1 MTARL
6 VKLPKN
12 KSFFLFGPRQVGK
25 STLLKNSF
33 NLSECLY
40 YDFLKTELY
49 EKIKAEPN
57 LFRHEILHRDKK
69 KNIIIIDEV
78 QRIPELLNEVHYLLE
93 KDKSLVFA
101 ISGSSARKLK
111 RSQANMLGGRAL
123 TYKLHPFTH
132 LELGKS
138 FNLDKAL
145 QLGTLPP
152 IYLEK
157 DTETAQ
163 GLLESYAETY
173 LEEEI
178 RAEALVRNIGSFL
191 RFLRLAASENGNIIN
206 YSNIARETANK
217 GPDVKEYFQILED
230 TLIGFHLLAYMKST
244 RKRLMKHPKFYF
256 FDTGVQRVL
265 AKRIYQDVSRYTTE
279 YGKLF
284 EHFIIKEIIHLSQY
298 KKKNYEFS
306 FFRTENGAEVD
317 LIIETPDEKTFALE
331 IKANANPRSGD
342 LKGLRSFKEVCPKAK
357 LICVCL
363 AENEMHYG
371 NITIYPW
378 KKIFDILE
386 ISS

>member
-1 MTARL
+1 MVERL
-6 VKLPKN
+6 LKLSRN

-25 STLLKNSF
+25 STLMNESF
-33 NLSECLY
+33 ISSECLY

-49 EKIKAEPN
+49 EKFKTEPQ
-57 LFRHEILHRDKK
+57 LFRQESLHRDKK
-69 KNIIIIDEV
+69 RRIIILDEI
-78 QRIPELLNEVHYLLE
+78 QRIPELLNEVHYLME

-123 TYKLHPFTH
+123 TYRLYPFTH

-138 FNLDKAL
+138 FILDKAL

-157 DTETAQ
+157 DTQIAK

-178 RAEALVRNIGSFL
+178 RAEALVRNISSFL
-191 RFLRLAASENGNIIN
+191 RFLRLAACENGNIIN

-217 GPDVKEYFQILED
+217 GQNVKEYFQILED
-230 TLIGFHLLAYMKST
+230 TLIGFHLLAYVKSA
-244 RKRLMKHPKFYF
+244 RKRLMRHPKFYF

-265 AKRIYQDVSRYTTE
+265 AKRIYQDISRYTPE
-279 YGKLF
+279 YGRLF

-317 LIIETPDEKTFALE
+317 LIIETPDEKVFALE
-331 IKANANPRSGD
+331 IKANTNPRLSD
-342 LKGLRSFKEVCPKAK
+342 LKGLKSFKEICPKAK
-357 LICVCL
+357 LVCISL
-363 AENEMHYG
+363 AENEMHYE
-371 NITIYPW
+371 NISVYPW
-378 KKIFDILE
+378 QKVFDVLE
-386 ISS
+386 LV

>member
-1 MTARL
+1 MVERL
-6 VKLPKN
+6 LKLPKN
-12 KSFFLFGPRQVGK
+12 KSFFLFGPRQAGK
-25 STLLKNSF
+25 STLLNENFTS
-33 NLSECLY
+33 SESLY

-49 EKIKAEPN
+49 EKIKTEPQ
-57 LFRHEILHRDKK
+57 LFRQEILHRDKK
-69 KNIIIIDEV
+69 KKIIILDEI
-78 QRIPELLNEVHYLLE
+78 QRIPELLNEVHYLME

-101 ISGSSARKLK
+101 ISGSSARKIK

-123 TYKLHPFTH
+123 TYKLFPFTH
-132 LELGKS
+132 LELGAN

-145 QLGTLPP
+145 QMGTLPP

-157 DTETAQ
+157 DINIAK

-191 RFLRLAASENGNIIN
+191 RFLRLAACENGNIIN

-217 GPDVKEYFQILED
+217 GQNVKEYFQILED
-230 TLIGFHLLAYMKST
+230 TLIGFHLLAYVKSS
-244 RKRLMKHPKFYF
+244 RKRLMRHPKFYF

-265 AKRIYQDVSRYTTE
+265 AKRIYQDISRYTTE
-279 YGKLF
+279 YGRLF

-317 LIIETPDEKTFALE
+317 LIIETPDEKVFALE
-331 IKANANPRSGD
+331 IKANTNPRLSD
-342 LKGLRSFKEVCPKAK
+342 LKGLKSFKEICPKVK
-357 LICVCL
+357 LICASLV
-363 AENEMHYG
+363 ENEMHYE
-371 NITIYPW
+371 NVSIYPW
-378 KKIFDILE
+378 QKVFDILE
-386 ISS
+386 LT